1 MIITSTNPPPDMSEV
16 TSTAWIP
23 TNEEKLILYALDALD
38 TDASPEDIAP
48 DILGCAESVSNII
61 KKVLPDFPILTST
74 KDLDMKMFTDKRFKR
89 CEIPNRGRII
99 VSPRTRAKN
108 GHVSIQV
115 DYENL
120 ASSDSRTGLFQK
132 NYTWQKWIEEFK
144 YKRGLNIYIY
154 ELLG

>member
-1 MIITSTNPPPDMSEV
+1 MSEV
-16 TSTAWIP
+16 TASNPPEMSNITSTME
-23 TNEEKLILYALDALD
+23 TNEDKLIKYALEALD

-99 VSPRTRAKN
+99 VSPRTRAKT
-108 GHVSIQV
+108 GHTGIWITN
-115 DYENL
+115 ETI
-120 ASSDSRTGLFQK
+120 ASSDSRTGKWQG
-132 NYTWQKWIEEFK
+132 NYSYNSWIEAFK
-144 YKRGLNIYIY
+144 YKKGLHIYIY
-154 ELLG
+154 EIQ